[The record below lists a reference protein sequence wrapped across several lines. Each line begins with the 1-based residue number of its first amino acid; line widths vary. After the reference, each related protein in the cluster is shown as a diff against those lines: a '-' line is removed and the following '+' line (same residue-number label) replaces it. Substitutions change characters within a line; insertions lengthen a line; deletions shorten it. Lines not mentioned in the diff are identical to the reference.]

1 MSEQKSKSVVII
13 GSGNDFWIISK
24 VLDVLNWKNNGRFF
38 YWKGIIGLT
47 SAYELSKT
55 YKKVYV
61 VEQEGDVCMGASF
74 QVRNLRYGMYY
85 LEQ

>member
-1 MSEQKSKSVVII
+1 M
-13 GSGNDFWIISK
+13 
-24 VLDVLNWKNNGRFF
+24 LDVLIWKTNGRDF

-61 VEQEGDVCMGASF
+61 VEQETDVCMGASY
-74 QVRNLRYGMYY
+74 QVRNLKDGMFY
-85 LEQ
+85 LIK

>member
-1 MSEQKSKSVVII
+1 M
-13 GSGNDFWIISK
+13 
-24 VLDVLNWKNNGRFF
+24 LDVLNWKINGRSF

-61 VEQEGDVCMGASF
+61 VEQEADVCMGASY
-74 QVRNLRYGMYY
+74 QVRNLKDGMFY
-85 LEQ
+85 LIK